1 MFDAVL
7 SEKSDSGQEAGLSK
21 VETTQLPQGDVL
33 VDVAWSTLNY
43 KDALAI
49 TGASPVVR
57 SFPIVLGIDFAGFVA
72 ESSHSDFKPEGRAIP

>member
-7 SEKSDSGQEAGLSK
+7 IEKSDSGQEAGLSK
-21 VETTQLPQGDVL
+21 IDTSRLPQGDVL

-57 SFPIVLGIDFAGFVA
+57 SSPGVREFGWRFAVGMWVAVVLG
-72 ESSHSDFKPEGRAIP
+72 EL